1 MNDRQANIKEEKME
15 DSKIIELYW
24 SRSESAILETSVKYG
39 TFLRGLSMNI
49 LYSYE
54 DAEECVNDTYMRT
67 WNSIPPNRPSA
78 LRAWLSRITRNLS
91 IDRYKAKTS
100 QKRGGNETEL
110 MFSELEGCIPSS
122 DTTDK
127 EMEDREVARLISSFL
142 RQQPAQS
149 RIFFVRR
156 YYYGDAVKQIAERFD
171 INEGKVKSSLFRMRK
186 KLKAYFDEEGIS
198 I

>member
-1 MNDRQANIKEEKME
+1 ME

-24 SRSESAILETSVKYG
+24 SRCESAISETSVKYG
-39 TFLRGLSMNI
+39 TYLRGISMNI

-67 WNSIPPNRPSA
+67 WDSIPPNRPSV

-91 IDRYKAKTS
+91 IDRYKAKVS

-110 MFSELEGCIPSS
+110 IFSELEGCISS
-122 DTTDK
+122 PNTTDK
-127 EMEDREVARLISSFL
+127 EMENKELANLINSFL
-142 RQQPAQS
+142 RQQTAEN
-149 RIFFVRR
+149 RVFFVRR
-156 YYYGDAVKQIAERFD
+156 YYYGDAVKQIAERFN
-171 INEGKVKSSLFRMRK
+171 IKEGKVKSSLFRTRK
-186 KLKAYFDEEGIS
+186 ALKAYFDKEGVS